1 MALNVLSNFTV
12 SFSLVEENS
21 EILME
26 TNIIQNQ
33 SLVVAIGPSVLDENN
48 HLQKAEKNNKQEPHG
63 NSGHEKGLKRNLGKN
78 DDGKTDTPGKN
89 LVHSLDPYGGVYM
102 GESDDRRSEAETL
115 NEKQNCG
122 IHPKENGGFQKLEE
136 RKSPSYQRSK
146 GSKVNLPSLE
156 QTQKRKNE
164 RGDGIGK
171 TTKQATSVMN

>member
-78 DDGKTDTPGKN
+78 DDR
-89 LVHSLDPYGGVYM
+89 GGRILCV
-102 GESDDRRSEAETL
+102 
-115 NEKQNCG
+115 
-122 IHPKENGGFQKLEE
+122 
-136 RKSPSYQRSK
+136 
-146 GSKVNLPSLE
+146 
-156 QTQKRKNE
+156 
-164 RGDGIGK
+164 
-171 TTKQATSVMN
+171 